1 MVNRNKLL
9 VFALC
14 LMLPAATLVGCATV
28 QESPKTATGA
38 GVGAVGGAV
47 LGAAIGSAWGRAGT
61 GAIIGGLTG
70 ALAGGL
76 VGNYYDRQDKA
87 RAATAAAYNYN
98 PSSGT
103 LLRIEQVQVTP
114 QTIFPGQA
122 VNLSVTDAVVD
133 PNPQRPVRV
142 TETREIRQNGN
153 LVGNPSV
160 TVNRQGGTYTSRVP
174 LTIPANAAPGSY
186 SVITRVQAGT
196 ASDAVSTQFTVVS
209 RRRY

>member
-1 MVNRNKLL
+1 
-9 VFALC
+9 
-14 LMLPAATLVGCATV
+14 MLPAATLVGCATV
-28 QESPKTATGA
+28 QENPRTATGA

-70 ALAGGL
+70 VLAGGL
-76 VGNYYDRQDKA
+76 VGSYYDRQDRA

-114 QTIFPGQA
+114 QSVYPGQ
-122 VNLSVTDAVVD
+122 SVDLMVTYAVVD
-133 PNPQRPVRV
+133 PNPQRTVRV
-142 TETREIRQNGN
+142 TEIREIRQNGN
-153 LVGNPSV
+153 IVGNPSV
-160 TVNRQGGTYTSRVP
+160 TVDRQGGTYSSRVP
-174 LTIPANAAPGSY
+174 LTIPSNSSPGTY

-196 ASDAVSTQFTVVS
+196 ASDAVSTQFTVAA